1 MIQKNSLVLYKKQPG
16 IVISVEG
23 DKFLIKFLVISSTLP
38 GKKRVFGEQKV
49 REKDIVLLHEKT
61 VSSLEDAIDFSDE
74 KILEQIN
81 ETYLLLESDDSTK
94 DSEVSFGELCE
105 YIRNSFLRLRVNHPE
120 TSSNL
125 FNSSCVKFQ
134 PNASMLPRSCSGL
147 FTPANTTESLM

>member
-16 IVISVEG
+16 IVNSVDG

-81 ETYLLLESDDSTK
+81 EAYLLLESDETTK
-94 DSEVSFGELCE
+94 NSDIPFGEL
-105 YIRNSFLRLRVNHPE
+105 
-120 TSSNL
+120 
-125 FNSSCVKFQ
+125 
-134 PNASMLPRSCSGL
+134 
-147 FTPANTTESLM
+147 